1 MFYLKENYMHLLKFL
16 VIVFVIMCTV
26 LSPQNIFAA
35 QNVELKETSGCIE
48 YDDYNVVG
56 TNDQIIDGYIFIG
69 DSRFVGMDMYVDVE
83 SVSNQFLIAECGK
96 GYQWLKDVAEPK
108 IDEVKKQN
116 PQINTWHLII
126 NLGVNDRYNKNAY
139 ADEIN
144 KLAQNNDIFYVSV
157 NPAQCLYAEDAE
169 KIKEINAEIND
180 FNEMLKNSEAIHFYL
195 DTNAYLQDD
204 TGFQTADEIHYTKGT
219 YKDIYNYIE
228 TELSII
234 KILQE

>member
-35 QNVELKETSGCIE
+35 QNVELKETSECIE

-56 TNDQIIDGYIFIG
+56 TNDQIIDGNIFIG

-108 IDEVKKQN
+108 INEVKKQN
-116 PQINTWHLII
+116 LQINTWHLII

-144 KLAQNNDIFYVSV
+144 KLAQDNDILYVSV

-169 KIKEINAEIND
+169 KIKEINAEIDD
-180 FNEMLKNSEAIHFYL
+180 FNEMLKNSEAINFYL
-195 DTNAYLQDD
+195 DTNAYLQND
-204 TGFQTADEIHYTKGT
+204 TGFQTADEIHYTKET